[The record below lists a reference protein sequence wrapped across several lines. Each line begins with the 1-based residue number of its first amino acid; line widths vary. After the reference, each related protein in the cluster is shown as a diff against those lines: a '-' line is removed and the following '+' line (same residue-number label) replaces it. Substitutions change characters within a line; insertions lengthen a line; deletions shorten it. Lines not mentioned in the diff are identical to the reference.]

1 MAAVVIDN
9 GSGMCKAGVAGENTP
24 RSIMSTVVGYPRTR
38 PAMLGAGHREYYVG
52 EEAQAKRGILR
63 LQFPMEHGIV
73 TSWDDMEKIWR
84 YLYHR
89 ALKIKSRSRPVLLT
103 DAPLNPRQNRE
114 KMAEMMFEHFQVP
127 AMYVAM
133 QAMLALYACGH
144 TTGVVLDSGDGVTH
158 SVAVFDG
165 HSLRHSVSRLDYAGR
180 DITMYLTRL
189 LMESGFSFQS
199 SSDREIVRDIKE
211 SLCYIALEPK
221 IEPKDL
227 LRVYNLPDGSS
238 IHIGSPL
245 FEAPESLFNP
255 SAAGITEPGIHTMV
269 LSSIKKCDK
278 DIHRDLFRNVVLAGG
293 STLFHD
299 IDRRLLNEI
308 QGQVASRVQIRII
321 APPERI
327 HSSWIGGSI
336 LASLQSFTQ
345 LWVTADE
352 YKEHGSAAIQKKC
365 F

>member
-1 MAAVVIDN
+1 
-9 GSGMCKAGVAGENTP
+9 
-24 RSIMSTVVGYPRTR
+24 MSTVVGFPRTR

-52 EEAQAKRGILR
+52 EEAQAKRGVLR
-63 LQFPMEHGIV
+63 LQFPMEHGVV

-84 YLYHR
+84 HLYHR

-103 DAPLNPRQNRE
+103 DAPLNPHQNRE
-114 KMAEMMFEHFQVP
+114 KMAEVMFEYFQVP

-133 QAMLALYACGH
+133 QAMLALYASGH

-165 HSLRHSVSRLDYAGR
+165 HSLTHSVSRLDFAGR
-180 DITMYLTRL
+180 DVTMYLSRL

-211 SLCYIALEPK
+211 SLCYIALDPK
-221 IEPKDL
+221 KEPKDL
-227 LRVYNLPDGSS
+227 LRAYNLPDGNR

-245 FEAPESLFNP
+245 FKAPESLFNP
-255 SAAGITEPGIHTMV
+255 SAAGITEPGIHNMV

-278 DIHRDLFRNVVLAGG
+278 DIHRDLFGNVVLAGG
-293 STLFHD
+293 STLFTNIHC
-299 IDRRLLNEI
+299 RLMNEM
-308 QGQVASRVQIRII
+308 QEQVASGVQIHVL

-336 LASLQSFTQ
+336 LASLQSFAQ
-345 LWVTADE
+345 LWVTANE
-352 YKEHGSAAIQKKC
+352 YNEHGSAVIHRKC
-365 F
+365 L